1 MPRSILHTSCLALYV
16 IAAIHVAT
24 RPTICYGASLAKRAI
39 ERETDRTLLRLS
51 EQPLNIQ
58 IWLQQLTIEAYY
70 CWLVVTCL
78 GLHPVGNESAMNTT
92 HVWRKPGWEEKKM
105 TPKSIPLSLKPE
117 DTLGTIP
124 LEAYAALVPELFVC
138 QFGSKG
144 TIPEL
149 LEYLRYTEIPPFGFP
164 GNAPWIQRIDN
175 TATWLQSKDI
185 GVSNRFKPW
194 DLLPR
199 TYKQVESDFNMIK
212 AREVLKEISLE
223 RYLELAHVVLESSQY
238 WHKELEH
245 FLVNDMESREWAK
258 ERGYTLAY
266 LTIIFFKTY
275 KINLK
280 NHDLESE
287 SQEHLVQ
294 NLLKDLMKV
303 YVTRYESIKD
313 DVKLIDLTLLIFSLE
328 KKTLISKDGAGPSRK
343 QFRFSG
349 VGEHNEHN
357 TGLKEAQVQ
366 RGKGHTQS
374 HTFSFKPED
383 TLDKTS
389 LEAYAALVP
398 DLYRCRFG
406 NKGTIPELSK
416 YLDAR
421 NPPPSLPKD
430 EAVRKRIYDTRAW
443 LHSKDIEIN
452 TSYKHWSWGP
462 SMYREVES
470 DFNTMKA
477 IEAFPRISLEM
488 YLELAPVVL
497 GYPHDWNQDL
507 RHFLGYVVSCV
518 EEYQFPN
525 KDVMVWF
532 DGQQERG
539 YKLAFW
545 TVWFL
550 KLHHFDLKKYDLQTK
565 NQGAMAQFLMNDL
578 VKAFKEKMFKPRNPL

>member
-1 MPRSILHTSCLALYV
+1 MDPGQLMKQDQSRSQ
-16 IAAIHVAT
+16 AT
-24 RPTICYGASLAKRAI
+24 PSRKRVRLFGVDLSDEHNTRLEEARVG
-39 ERETDRTLLRLS
+39 REKDDP
-51 EQPLNIQ
+51 Q
-58 IWLQQLTIEAYY
+58 
-70 CWLVVTCL
+70 
-78 GLHPVGNESAMNTT
+78 
-92 HVWRKPGWEEKKM
+92 
-105 TPKSIPLSLKPE
+105 SIPLSLKPE

-149 LEYLRYTEIPPFGFP
+149 LEYLRNPPFGFP

-303 YVTRYESIKD
+303 
-313 DVKLIDLTLLIFSLE
+313 LE

-343 QFRFSG
+343 QFSSCSLAKIRFSG

-507 RHFLGYVVSCV
+507 RHFLG
-518 EEYQFPN
+518 QNIHFA
-525 KDVMVWF
+525 